1 MTKFVPLK
9 SYPAWLKT
17 LNSCSE
23 NECREPEVGFKV
35 WFNFE
40 RHIVLQRKVRL
51 KAAVLGGVLLEN
63 SCAGDG
69 AGSNFA
75 L

>member
-1 MTKFVPLK
+1 MYVYADRDSVCALLQDLLDQK
-9 SYPAWLKT
+9 
-17 LNSCSE
+17 
-23 NECREPEVGFKV
+23 
-35 WFNFE
+35 
-40 RHIVLQRKVRL
+40 RHGQLVLQRKVRL